1 LVLLGLALVE
11 SSWGGVLNVR
21 GVHPDL
27 VLVAVIS
34 WTLLRGVTDGLVWA
48 FVGGLCLGLLSSAP
62 FGLTIAPLALVC
74 LLARLGYSRVY
85 GAHIVLPLFL
95 IFPLSVVYYLSCT
108 LLLSLTGRPIAWST
122 TLVHIILPAS
132 LFNIV
137 AMLVLFPLL
146 RRLHRR
152 ISPPAIGW

>member
-1 LVLLGLALVE
+1 MLLGLALVE
-11 SSWGGVLNVR
+11 SSWGNVLNVA

-34 WTLLRGVTDGLVWA
+34 WSVLRGAPEGLVWA
-48 FVGGLCLGLLSSAP
+48 VVGGLCLNLFSSGP
-62 FGLTIAPLALVC
+62 FGLIIAPLAIVC

-85 GAHIVLPLFL
+85 GAHIALPLFL
-95 IFPLSVVYYLSCT
+95 TFPLSVVFYLSYA
-108 LLLSLTGRPIAWST
+108 LLLSLTGRPLAWSA
-122 TLVHIILPAS
+122 TLVQIILPAS
-132 LFNIV
+132 LLNIV

-152 ISPPAIGW
+152 VSPPAISW